1 MGYAQV
7 RAKLKERAKRRSA
20 HIRSEIPRLTEELKR
35 MGAERV
41 ILFGSR
47 ARGEQTD
54 WSDADLLVVMPSD
67 LPFVERI
74 AELYRVLHPFAM
86 DILAYT
92 PEEFAAGNP
101 VIRAALAEG
110 KVLYEKAA

>member
-1 MGYAQV
+1 MGYAQA
-7 RAKLKERAKRRSA
+7 RAKLKQRAKE
-20 HIRSEIPRLTEELKR
+20 RSEELEREIVRLTEELKR
-35 MGAERV
+35 MGAERI

-47 ARGEQTD
+47 ARGEQAD

-74 AELYRVLHPFAM
+74 AELYRVLHPFAT

-92 PEEFAAGNP
+92 PEEFEAGNP
-101 VIRAALAEG
+101 VIRTALAEG
-110 KVLYEKAA
+110 KVLYEKA